1 MKDILK
7 ILGSALLIGLILG
20 GCFFFVVRT
29 IKEKRSRVEPVS
41 IQSRGIEFEK
51 EQAEILER
59 LERDYREIEIRFKKN
74 IEEGEKEK
82 EELYR
87 LLVTLSPLETC
98 RRLEAEL
105 RLSCIE

>member
-1 MKDILK
+1 MKENLK
-7 ILGSALLIGLILG
+7 IIGLGLLIGLLLG
-20 GCFFFVVRT
+20 GCFFFLAKA
-29 IKEKRSRVEPVS
+29 IKEKRSRIEPLS
-41 IQSRGIEFEK
+41 IESRGIEFEK

-74 IEEGEKEK
+74 MEEREKER

-87 LLVTLSPLETC
+87 LLVTLTPLETC

-105 RLSCIE
+105 RLSCVE

>member
-7 ILGSALLIGLILG
+7 ILGSALLVGFILG
-20 GCFFFVVRT
+20 GCFFFLAKAIVNKKNQ
-29 IKEKRSRVEPVS
+29 IEPLSPDSRV
-41 IQSRGIEFEK
+41 IEFEK

-74 IEEGEKEK
+74 VEKGKRER

-87 LLVTLSPLETC
+87 LLVSLTPLETC